1 MKHVFEVLNKIKS
14 QLRKGLIA
22 DELEP
27 SIARKKHIRLGLLII
42 IIFLLIVYIVFAK
55 GDETEVIKAAENKSD
70 LSLTE
75 TSKKIDIANL
85 TQGTTSEI
93 HWTESAGKDVEEI
106 KQKQLESVKEHGT
119 LKDYVEKDK
128 VSRDEFEESLKRL
141 EAEFDEKYNKKLEAE
156 LNKLKIEEE
165 KNSSQNSIEARPI
178 LKKSKIRKFGEYIPG
193 NSYAKG
199 KLILGVDAGV
209 GISAEANPRRAL
221 LRITGEVFSAGN
233 LKSNILAGCTAQ
245 CRAVGDISSE
255 KVYCQLVSLTCEK
268 KAGWSIEI
276 PVKAEVSSQAKVGI
290 RGEVISREGDMV
302 LKSFLS
308 GVLGGFGTG
317 IAQYSQP
324 QMAFSGGMFT
334 SEADKAKDIGI
345 RGLGSGFAVSS
356 DKLSDYFIKRAEQY
370 QPVISINEGVDVEV
384 LFQEGFSLSG
394 EEDDEK

>member
-1 MKHVFEVLNKIKS
+1 MQIFEELRKIKMR
-14 QLRKGLIA
+14 LRKVFIA

-27 SIARKKHIRLGLLII
+27 SIARKKHIRLG
-42 IIFLLIVYIVFAK
+42 IVVSALFIVMIYLVFAK
-55 GDETEVIKAAENKSD
+55 NSEPVKSTITEGKKDPIAS
-70 LSLTE
+70 E

-85 TQGTTSEI
+85 AQGTTSEK
-93 HWTESAGKDVEEI
+93 HWVESAGKDVEEI
-106 KQKQLESVKEHGT
+106 KQKQLETAKEQGS
-119 LKDYVEKDK
+119 LKEYIEQDK
-128 VSRDEFEESLKRL
+128 VSREELTEILKRL
-141 EAEFDEKYNKKLEAE
+141 EAELEEKYSKRFEVEVKKL
-156 LNKLKIEEE
+156 KDEES
-165 KNSSQNSIEARPI
+165 KNTAQNLIEARPI
-178 LKKSKIRKFGEYIPG
+178 LKKTKIKKFGEYIPG

-209 GISAEANPRRAL
+209 GMTAEANPRKAL

-233 LKSNILAGCTAQ
+233 LRTDKLVGCTAQ

-255 KVYCQLVSLTCEK
+255 KVYCQLVTLTCEK

-308 GVLGGFGTG
+308 GVVGGLGSG
-317 IAQYSQP
+317 ISQYSQP
-324 QMAFSGGMFT
+324 HMSLANGVFST
-334 SEADKAKDIGI
+334 DSDKAKDISV
-345 RGLGSGFAVSS
+345 RGLGSGIAVSS

-384 LFQEGFSLSG
+384 LFQEGFSLNG
-394 EEDDEK
+394 EEDEK